1 MKKIYRTI
9 QKYLNYFLIKIFSWF
24 LKFFNYKI
32 VPNLADLKEF
42 NFDYS
47 KNTRRLVFKNSEN
60 SFGKIIVDT
69 SFFNSNLCKEGR
81 EFNTNKSPYN
91 LVGHR
96 SGYTGLYYLLFS
108 QIRKHNLIIG
118 EIGIEKNASTKLW
131 RNFFIN
137 SEIHGFE
144 FEENKIDNAIKDKL
158 PNTFYH
164 KINVDDPNS
173 IKKAFEETNKKFDII
188 IDDST
193 HLFNH
198 QINII
203 YNVKDFLN
211 ENSILIIEDIYKDRK
226 GYEEKMYYDQILQI
240 KEEFENIFF
249 IETPHINNFTAS
261 WKNEKMLVLV
271 KNKN

>member
-1 MKKIYRTI
+1 M
-9 QKYLNYFLIKIFSWF
+9 
-24 LKFFNYKI
+24 
-32 VPNLADLKEF
+32 
-42 NFDYS
+42 
-47 KNTRRLVFKNSEN
+47 
-60 SFGKIIVDT
+60 
-69 SFFNSNLCKEGR
+69 
-81 EFNTNKSPYN
+81 
-91 LVGHR
+91 
-96 SGYTGLYYLLFS
+96 
-108 QIRKHNLIIG
+108 IIG

-144 FEENKIDNAIKDKL
+144 FEKNKIENAIKDNL